1 MAKGQTP
8 EQKFKHL
15 FNLSFDES
23 TTPGER
29 ETAERKWRDWLKRR
43 DKKPIDIS
51 AILAQA
57 QRDDDAANPPPPP
70 PPPPSNPFNDP
81 IYNAAT
87 LVEEIVERYVRMRS
101 HVRIIFVLWVI
112 ATHVYVR
119 FRVAPRVLLISEKP
133 DSGKTTGLEVARSLI
148 FRANEESFATEA
160 ALKEHLSEGPGS
172 IALDEG
178 DLLDATAR
186 KALLRLW
193 NGGHTPTKSAKMGGG
208 RKKQAELFAPVI
220 AAGLGRILGQAQLS
234 RTFVLGMNSYG
245 AEEAPKFNWWAQAD
259 SGPDSPEARKEAFGL
274 IYQYLRH
281 CAANWKLNP
290 QPPMPAGVERR
301 SADNFRSLLSV
312 ADACG
317 GNWPRR
323 AREAVV
329 ALISEMSAEQPE
341 ALIVRHGLLL
351 FDHFD
356 AEWLEVGHFNQ
367 ELHRLSEPEFD
378 WNRFR
383 GASGLDM
390 NHHPISISEQGRL
403 LGAAGIKSHS
413 MWPPGLPRAQ
423 RRKGDCQRV
432 YRRADFE
439 AASHRGQSSTS
450 SLVLRLAKRPAE

>member
-119 FRVAPRVLLISEKP
+119 FRVAPRVLVISEKP
-133 DSGKTTGLEVARSLI
+133 DSGKTTALEVARSLI

-208 RKKQAELFAPVI
+208 RKK
-220 AAGLGRILGQAQLS
+220 
-234 RTFVLGMNSYG
+234 
-245 AEEAPKFNWWAQAD
+245 
-259 SGPDSPEARKEAFGL
+259 
-274 IYQYLRH
+274 
-281 CAANWKLNP
+281 
-290 QPPMPAGVERR
+290 
-301 SADNFRSLLSV
+301 
-312 ADACG
+312 
-317 GNWPRR
+317 
-323 AREAVV
+323 
-329 ALISEMSAEQPE
+329 IS
-341 ALIVRHGLLL
+341 
-351 FDHFD
+351 
-356 AEWLEVGHFNQ
+356 
-367 ELHRLSEPEFD
+367 
-378 WNRFR
+378 
-383 GASGLDM
+383 
-390 NHHPISISEQGRL
+390 
-403 LGAAGIKSHS
+403 
-413 MWPPGLPRAQ
+413 
-423 RRKGDCQRV
+423 
-432 YRRADFE
+432 
-439 AASHRGQSSTS
+439 
-450 SLVLRLAKRPAE
+450 